1 LIQQYG
7 VAIIALLVFAG
18 ELGVPTG
25 IALEVALL
33 LAGSYAIHSFP
44 ALIFGIILVSVA
56 DILGTTAIHII
67 SRTGGRRAMLWLL
80 RHQSAWQ
87 HDILDRWRHRLGG
100 HEVML
105 VFLVRTL
112 PLVRM
117 YISIGSGLLAIPF
130 KAFLQGAI
138 PAAFVWV
145 GIPMTLGY
153 LFRDQVHEF
162 AAEYTYAAYVI
173 LFALP
178 AFGVITGI
186 AGWIYRGGY
195 FQARLHRV
203 RSALGFTVAAI
214 GLAYLI
220 VKIWPL
226 GATVATGLGT
236 LSPLPINTWLLV
248 LAALALALLTM
259 AVIDLRAAPHTR
271 QASHERPHLP
281 IAELATTV
289 VWVSLVAGI
298 SAIMIGIE
306 FHYLVL

>member
-1 LIQQYG
+1 ML
-7 VAIIALLVFAG
+7 IIALLVFAG

-67 SRTGGRRAMLWLL
+67 SRTGGRRAMIWLL
-80 RHQSAWQ
+80 RHQSTWQ
-87 HDILDRWRHRLGG
+87 HDILDRWSNRLSG

-105 VFLVRTL
+105 VFLVRIL

-130 KAFLQGAI
+130 KSFLQGAI

-145 GIPMTLGY
+145 GVPMILGY
-153 LFRDQVHEF
+153 LFQDQVQEF
-162 AAEYTYAAYVI
+162 AAEYTYAAYAI

-186 AGWIYRGGY
+186 AGWVYRGGF
-195 FQARLHRV
+195 FQARLHRG

-220 VKIWPL
+220 MKAWPI
-226 GATVATGLGT
+226 GETVATGLGA
-236 LSPLPINTWLLV
+236 LSSLPVNPWLLV
-248 LAALALALLTM
+248 LAGLALALLTM
-259 AVIDLRAAPHTR
+259 AVIDLRAAPR
-271 QASHERPHLP
+271 AQQPSYARRHLP
-281 IAELATTV
+281 ITELATTI
-289 VWVSLVAGI
+289 VWMSLVGGI

-306 FHYLVL
+306 LH

>member
-1 LIQQYG
+1 ML
-7 VAIIALLVFAG
+7 IIALLVFAG
-18 ELGVPTG
+18 EMGVPTG

-44 ALIFGIILVSVA
+44 ALILGIILVSVA
-56 DILGTTAIHII
+56 DILGTTAIHVI
-67 SRTGGRRAMLWLL
+67 SRTGGRRAMLWVL
-80 RHQSAWQ
+80 RHQSTWQ
-87 HDILDRWRHRLGG
+87 HDVLDRWSNRLSG

-105 VFLVRTL
+105 VFLVRIL

-117 YISIGSGLLAIPF
+117 YISIGSGLLAISF

-138 PAAFVWV
+138 PAAFIWV
-145 GIPMTLGY
+145 GVPMTLGY

-178 AFGVITGI
+178 ALGVITAI
-186 AGWIYRGGY
+186 AGWVRRGG
-195 FQARLHRV
+195 FFRARLHRF

-220 VKIWPL
+220 MKVWRL
-226 GATVATGLGT
+226 GEMVATGLGA
-236 LSPLPINTWLLV
+236 LSLLPIYPWLLV
-248 LAALALALLTM
+248 LAALALALLAM
-259 AVIDLRAAPHTR
+259 AVIDLRAAPRTQQPSNAR
-271 QASHERPHLP
+271 RHLP
-281 IAELATTV
+281 IVELATTI
-289 VWVSLVAGI
+289 VWVSLVGGI

-306 FHYLVL
+306 LHYLVL